1 MAEIC
6 CELHSKAARSLLA
19 CWQVAAVSSG
29 CRPQAVWLAKNVTEA
44 SNDQCRSQGGAAPQL
59 MWRTVRLG
67 HVRPALKIRYSLAG
81 QDTRL
86 SPERPGLESRWRKLQ
101 KGTEDAQKV
110 CREYPLSRVTNP
122 LGLMFLMFLGFL
134 PSSDFTAA
142 DGPPCPYANSA
153 QHVFV

>member
-1 MAEIC
+1 MVWCSSITV
-6 CELHSKAARSLLA
+6 HSSLLT
-19 CWQVAAVSSG
+19 
-29 CRPQAVWLAKNVTEA
+29 R
-44 SNDQCRSQGGAAPQL
+44 
-59 MWRTVRLG
+59 
-67 HVRPALKIRYSLAG
+67 IRYSLAG

-86 SPERPGLESRWRKLQ
+86 SPERPGFESRWRKLQ
-101 KGTEDAQKV
+101 KGTEDAQNV